1 MKATLLLETALKH
14 FAEEGYEGAS
24 LSKIAEEVGIKKPSI
39 YAHYKSKDDLFMSS
53 LHYSMESQKT
63 QMASYFNLSRHQPL
77 DKVLSGYFHWFAKET
92 DENVQM
98 KFIIRTAYFPP
109 LKLEKE
115 VGQLFDPF
123 LDDMHR
129 HLTRLLR
136 ERERHQKVLYE
147 DDYSKAALAFL
158 TIAEGTMTELVYS
171 GQEQYEKRFEAI
183 WPIFWRG
190 LAL

>member
-39 YAHYKSKDDLFMSS
+39 YAHYKSKDDLFMSA

-63 QMASYFNLSRHQPL
+63 QMASYFNLSRDEPL
-77 DKVLSGYFHWFAKET
+77 EKALSGYFHWFAKET

-158 TIAEGTMTELVYS
+158 TIAEGSMTELVYS

-190 LAL
+190 LSL

>member
-39 YAHYKSKDDLFMSS
+39 YAHYKSKDDLFMSA

-63 QMASYFNLSRHQPL
+63 QMASYFNLSRNQPL
-77 DKVLSGYFHWFAKET
+77 EKALSGYFHWFAKES

-98 KFIIRTAYFPP
+98 KFILRTAYFPP

-115 VGQLFDPF
+115 VGQLFNPF
-123 LDDMHR
+123 FEDMHR

-136 ERERHQKVLYE
+136 ERERHEKVLHE
-147 DDYSKAALAFL
+147 EDYSKAALAFL

-190 LAL
+190 LSL

>member
-39 YAHYKSKDDLFMSS
+39 YAHYKNKDDLFMSA

-63 QMASYFNLSRHQPL
+63 QMASYFNLSCHQPL
-77 DKVLSGYFHWFAKET
+77 EKVLSGYFHWFAKET

>member
-1 MKATLLLETALKH
+1 MLLLETAMKH

-39 YAHYKSKDDLFMSS
+39 YAHYKSKDDLFLSA
-53 LHYSMESQKT
+53 LHDSMESQKT
-63 QMASYFNLSRHQPL
+63 QLASYFNLSRNQSL
-77 DKVLSGYFHWFAKET
+77 EKTLFGYFHWFAKES

-98 KFIIRTAYFPP
+98 KFILRTAYFPP

-115 VGQLFDPF
+115 VGQLFNPF
-123 LDDMHR
+123 FEDMHR
-129 HLTRLLR
+129 HLARMLR
-136 ERERHQKVLYE
+136 ERERQERVLYE
-147 DDYSKAALAFL
+147 EDYSKAALAFL

-171 GQEQYEKRFEAI
+171 GMEQYQKRLEAI

-190 LAL
+190 LSL

>member
-39 YAHYKSKDDLFMSS
+39 YAHYKSKDDLFMSA

-63 QMASYFNLSRHQPL
+63 QMASYFNLSRDEPL
-77 DKVLSGYFHWFAKET
+77 EKALSGYFHWFAKET

-136 ERERHQKVLYE
+136 ERERHQKVLHE

-190 LAL
+190 LSL

>member
-1 MKATLLLETALKH
+1 MKATLLLETAMKH

-39 YAHYKSKDDLFMSS
+39 YAHYKSKDDLFLSA
-53 LHYSMESQKT
+53 LHDSMESQKT
-63 QMASYFNLSRHQPL
+63 QLASYFNLSRNQSL
-77 DKVLSGYFHWFAKET
+77 EKTLFGYFHWFAKES

-98 KFIIRTAYFPP
+98 KFILRTAYFPP

-115 VGQLFDPF
+115 VGQLFNPF
-123 LDDMHR
+123 FEDMHR
-129 HLTRLLR
+129 HLARMLR
-136 ERERHQKVLYE
+136 ERERQERVLYE
-147 DDYSKAALAFL
+147 EDYSKAALAFL

-171 GQEQYEKRFEAI
+171 GMEQYQKRLEAI

-190 LAL
+190 LSL

>member
-39 YAHYKSKDDLFMSS
+39 YAHYKNKDDLFMSAM
-53 LHYSMESQKT
+53 HYSMESQKT

-77 DKVLSGYFHWFAKET
+77 EKVLSGYFHWFAKET